1 MLARIAS
8 LEAKGSSIPQYW
20 VDTSSK
26 FQELER
32 AHLVCMREVNNLG
45 QQFTDVM
52 ARPWVK
58 NPPIEIAQIQSL
70 EKEVSLL
77 QQELLRV
84 GVEQNSFR
92 RLGHT
97 PPAVS
102 WYHHRCPT
110 Q

>member
-20 VDTSSK
+20 VDTNFK
-26 FQELER
+26 VQELER
-32 AHLVCMREVNNLG
+32 AHLACMREVNNLG

-58 NPPIEIAQIQSL
+58 NPPTENSQIQKL

-77 QQELLRV
+77 QK
-84 GVEQNSFR
+84 
-92 RLGHT
+92 
-97 PPAVS
+97 
-102 WYHHRCPT
+102 
-110 Q
+110 

>member
-20 VDTSSK
+20 VDTNSK
-26 FQELER
+26 VQELER
-32 AHLVCMREVNNLG
+32 AHLACMREVNNLG

-70 EKEVSLL
+70 EK
-77 QQELLRV
+77 
-84 GVEQNSFR
+84 
-92 RLGHT
+92 
-97 PPAVS
+97 
-102 WYHHRCPT
+102 
-110 Q
+110 